1 MRSESN
7 TLAFSSSAR
16 RLEVRP
22 RPARLMK
29 YVNIRMPEPGPVGE
43 TFLEANLRAIVA
55 ALLVN
60 KPGGG

>member
-1 MRSESN
+1 
-7 TLAFSSSAR
+7 
-16 RLEVRP
+16 
-22 RPARLMK
+22 MK

-43 TFLEANLRAIVA
+43 TFLEANVRAIVA